1 MYMYLPL
8 FPKRKDAEVTLDT
21 IIIVEWRRYE
31 KFADTNQ
38 KP

>member
-21 IIIVEWRRYE
+21 IINVQRWRYE
-31 KFADTNQ
+31 KFEDTIP
-38 KP
+38 KS